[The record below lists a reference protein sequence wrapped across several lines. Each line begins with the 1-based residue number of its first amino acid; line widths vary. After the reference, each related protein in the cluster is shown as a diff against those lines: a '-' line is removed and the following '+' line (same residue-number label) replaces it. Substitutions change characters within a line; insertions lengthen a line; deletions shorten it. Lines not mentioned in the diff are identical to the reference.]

1 MLGLGEWSWGG
12 YRPHGR
18 RRRRSLG
25 GGDMCR
31 RMLRGELMLRQRT
44 GRGAW
49 RLGSAGDA

>member
-1 MLGLGEWSWGG
+1 MRGLGDWSWGG

-18 RRRRSLG
+18 RRQRSPG

-31 RMLRGELMLRQRT
+31 RILRGELWWERT
-44 GRGAW
+44 GRDAW